1 MGGMSLS
8 GRWRRRDRPW
18 LPLPY
23 AGKRDLHTD
32 PPTSFNIIMQKE
44 RSYCAE
50 NSELDKCNTESLT
63 SNPS

>member
-32 PPTSFNIIMQKE
+32 PPTSSNIIMQKE
-44 RSYCAE
+44 RPYRAE
-50 NSELDKCNTESLT
+50 NSEPDRCTTESLT
-63 SNPS
+63 FNLS